1 MKNQSIYFLENN
13 QGQAVRALPMDL
25 GHSGVIHFI
34 FREDTRRME
43 VVSELEALDRSKT
56 PYRLL
61 ETLKKDQL
69 SQKKKHKL
77 SFTNAELTLVEEVTE
92 LLEDQD
98 LPEDD
103 SKKFM
108 TLLKKTSGVGV
119 AVVILVSALSF
130 FINSKDE
137 KEELHTVQVIDR
149 EKLDIPKPK
158 VVKVSET
165 PVTKTKIISKSVK
178 PQKVV
183 VKKLVKNQ
191 FARKK
196 VQTVQLNQVGALA
209 VLGNMKSS
217 TQRGGLRLDQA
228 RTTAGPGRGG
238 DQGSGGVQT
247 AVYAKGLFAAPVGSG
262 NRANGAGGYGT
273 KGKGGGQGGYGEIK
287 LAGAAGSFFEPIENE
302 ISTEGGLDR
311 NEIAAVIQRHL
322 SEVRFCYEKGLQKN
336 PRLSGRVSMKFMI
349 GPNGRV
355 TTAQIGNSS
364 LNYQPSETCIRDRLK
379 TWKFPEP
386 QGGVTVKVNYPFV
399 LRRVTD
405 S

>member
-1 MKNQSIYFLENN
+1 MKNQSIYYLENN
-13 QGQAVRALPMDL
+13 QGQAVRALPLDL
-25 GHSGVIHFI
+25 GHSGSIHFI
-34 FREDTRRME
+34 FREDTRRLE
-43 VVSELEALDRSKT
+43 VVSELESLDRNEI

-61 ETLKKDQL
+61 ETLKKSDL
-69 SQKKKHKL
+69 SSKKKHKL
-77 SFTNAELTLVEEVTE
+77 AFTNSELTLVEDVTE
-92 LLEDQD
+92 LQTDQN

-103 SKKFM
+103 SEKFM
-108 TLLKKTSGVGV
+108 TLLKKTSGVGITLG
-119 AVVILVSALSF
+119 AVIFALSF
-130 FINSKDE
+130 FISNNDE
-137 KEELHTVQVIDR
+137 TKEELRTVQVIDR
-149 EKLDIPKPK
+149 EKLEIPK

-165 PVTKTKIISKSVK
+165 PVAKTKMISKSVK
-178 PQKVV
+178 PQKMI

-196 VQTVQLNQVGALA
+196 AQTVQLNQVGALA

-228 RTTAGPGRGG
+228 RTSAGPGRGG

-247 AVYAKGLFAAPVGSG
+247 AVYAKGLFAAPVGTG

-355 TTAQIGNSS
+355 TVAQIGNSS